1 MFIDVEKSFF
11 CTNDYTDDRV
21 QDVLMEVSQDKKM
34 VAKSYL
40 TRAFLWSFMEKV
52 FKKEELK
59 IIKDNYVKMKILPK
73 KNKIPFSS
81 SRFDGFVRYTQEY
94 QSVVYNW
101 LKKQYAKS
109 QLRIKNAMYANFQNM
124 FPLKNGEK
132 ALLIVDNGIFNDR
145 NFNWLT
151 QFQKK

>member
-11 CTNDYTDDRV
+11 CANDCTDD
-21 QDVLMEVSQDKKM
+21 
-34 VAKSYL
+34 
-40 TRAFLWSFMEKV
+40 FLWSFMEKV

-124 FPLKNGEK
+124 FPLENGEK

-145 NFNWLT
+145 NFTWLT

>member
-11 CTNDYTDDRV
+11 CTNEYTDDRV
-21 QDVLMEVSQDKKM
+21 QDVLMEVSQDKRM

-73 KNKIPFSS
+73 QNKIPFSS
-81 SRFDGFVRYTQEY
+81 NRFDGFVRYTQEY

-145 NFNWLT
+145 NFTWLT